1 MTARL
6 PDFDVLAA
14 LHRQDPEALEQFRK
28 HLLREA
34 VDAAPPAHRA
44 SLEQLLAQIES
55 ERKTATS
62 PIEAAMIA
70 FRMMRDSVER
80 LHHSWGTALHTVA
93 ELQAALLIERLR
105 SNSENNGYRGG

>member
-1 MTARL
+1 MHARL

-34 VDAAPPAHRA
+34 VDSAPPAHRP
-44 SLEQLLAQIES
+44 SLEQLLICIES
-55 ERKTATS
+55 ERKTATC
-62 PIEAAMIA
+62 PMDAAMIA

-80 LHHSWGTALHTVA
+80 LHHSWGNALHTVA
-93 ELQAALLIERLR
+93 ELQTSLLIERLR
-105 SNSENNGYRGG
+105 SNSGNNGYRRV